1 MDTTSPAARSL
12 YERCVREHGPALY
25 RLAFRLC
32 GRRDLADDLTQE
44 TFCEAWKSLSTL
56 SDPAKAKPWLFQI
69 LRFRWSHYLRER
81 SRRIRTT
88 AEQDVAAD
96 ADSANC
102 IDRLADVDLLFSV
115 LACMDPVL
123 KAPLLLTV
131 AEGYTCR
138 ETAGA
143 LQIPL
148 GTVLSRIHRAKA
160 VLRERFRSCASLSPA

>member
-1 MDTTSPAARSL
+1 MNTNDTAARAL
-12 YERCVREHGPALY
+12 YERCVREHGPTLY
-25 RLAFRLC
+25 RVAFRLC

-69 LRFRWSHYLRER
+69 LRFRWSHYLRDL

-88 AEQDVAAD
+88 TEQDVAAN
-96 ADSANC
+96 AEQLSPV
-102 IDRLADVDLLFSV
+102 DRLADADLLSFV
-115 LACMDPVL
+115 LERMDPAL
-123 KAPLLLTV
+123 KAPLLLTL
-131 AEGYTCR
+131 AQGYTCR

-160 VLRERFRSCASLSPA
+160 VLRERFHACAALPTA